1 MPITAAGI
9 SAAAALGATATG
21 AAGAIVGGGGPQGQL
36 RFPPELELQFLEQNQ
51 QIVDQSQ
58 VDLQRTSELEAAY
71 NSRLDTVDQ
80 IINGA
85 IPDQDSLRQLG
96 EQSVQIAK
104 AFGGNV
110 EEAIKSGFLTDF
122 DKTTIDQQQQE
133 IEKLRGLEDKN
144 FRDPALEDKLNK
156 DKQALE
162 QDLARAGVSPA
173 QRAAALRRFENV
185 SEQER
190 FTRANELRNQ
200 ATQRGLSRIGAI
212 TSVGQFGLSARQ
224 QGFDIASGSAANLRA
239 TLEQERGATAQA
251 IQGLVGTAGA
261 RLAAGS
267 QAIESRRGLRQDTL
281 SAFGQLGSTEFSEN
295 TRDALEAGLI
305 GPGTFKEQTGVS
317 RGSVDA
323 YVEAQNRAIE
333 SRDRAAIDEIRNR
346 LSGSPLSITS
356 ADEFRT
362 AFQGVDVNRALE
374 RSLRRR
380 PPL

>member
-85 IPDQDSLRQLG
+85 IPDQDALRQLG

-110 EEAIKSGFLTDF
+110 EEAINSGFLTDF